1 MARARRS
8 GTATLTCT
16 ASLRHFDDAV
26 AQVTMRVGGPTLT
39 DAALMGSVAAA
50 VAVAVAAGFGVRA
63 LVRKRKRN
71 QEQKHTVDGADGA
84 AKGSDE
90 GRDETGSVRARGAL
104 GRARA
109 ALRAAA
115 ACALIAGALAC
126 AGCAQARMD
135 DASPRLS
142 DVQLT
147 ATGAQSEASQS
158 VEIKLTFDQ
167 PISAAGAV
175 ADDFEVLL
183 NGKELEG
190 GAVALDVR
198 PSAQAVTFV
207 LHPSSTA
214 SAGGATGS
222 FFALYQC
229 AFSIAA
235 ARDDGALPSVT
246 GATGSCAVL
255 DAPVTGTLPSG
266 LALETVEA
274 RAGSSDGGVAAQ
286 TTVRVTSPA
295 LVRATK
301 AKLSTGKAFFRYMK
315 GLVRFASRIRQC
327 TANMNAMAA

>member
-1 MARARRS
+1 M
-8 GTATLTCT
+8 
-16 ASLRHFDDAV
+16 
-26 AQVTMRVGGPTLT
+26 
-39 DAALMGSVAAA
+39 
-50 VAVAVAAGFGVRA
+50 
-63 LVRKRKRN
+63 
-71 QEQKHTVDGADGA
+71 
-84 AKGSDE
+84 
-90 GRDETGSVRARGAL
+90 RDETKRGSVRARGAL

-126 AGCAQARMD
+126 AGCAQARVD

-147 ATGAQSEASQS
+147 AAGAQSEASQS

-235 ARDDGALPSVT
+235 AREDGALPSVT

-266 LALETVEA
+266 LALETMEA

-295 LVRATK
+295 LVRAITWFSPDGGSTVLLK
-301 AKLSTGKAFFRYMK
+301 HNHTFADADAAACAADLAKVVNEAAGLGLSARASGDELTITAADVRDGQTLDPVIVEGVGVEGGAYDASLGTGEE
-315 GLVRFASRIRQC
+315 G
-327 TANMNAMAA
+327 

>member
-1 MARARRS
+1 M
-8 GTATLTCT
+8 
-16 ASLRHFDDAV
+16 
-26 AQVTMRVGGPTLT
+26 
-39 DAALMGSVAAA
+39 
-50 VAVAVAAGFGVRA
+50 
-63 LVRKRKRN
+63 
-71 QEQKHTVDGADGA
+71 
-84 AKGSDE
+84 
-90 GRDETGSVRARGAL
+90 RDETKRGSVRARGAF

-126 AGCAQARMD
+126 AGCAQARVD

-147 ATGAQSEASQS
+147 AAGAQSEASQS

-295 LVRATK
+295 LVRAITWFSPDGGSTVLLK
-301 AKLSTGKAFFRYMK
+301 HNHTFADADAAACAADLAKVVNEAVGLGLSARASGDELTITAADVRDGQTLDPVIVEGVGVEGGTYDASLGTGEE
-315 GLVRFASRIRQC
+315 G
-327 TANMNAMAA
+327 

>member
-1 MARARRS
+1 M
-8 GTATLTCT
+8 
-16 ASLRHFDDAV
+16 
-26 AQVTMRVGGPTLT
+26 
-39 DAALMGSVAAA
+39 
-50 VAVAVAAGFGVRA
+50 
-63 LVRKRKRN
+63 
-71 QEQKHTVDGADGA
+71 
-84 AKGSDE
+84 
-90 GRDETGSVRARGAL
+90 RDETKRGGVRARGAL

-126 AGCAQARMD
+126 AGCAQARVD

-147 ATGAQSEASQS
+147 AAGAQSEASQS

-295 LVRATK
+295 LVRAITWFSPDGGSTVLLK
-301 AKLSTGKAFFRYMK
+301 HNHTFADADAAACAADLAKVVNEATGLGLSARASGDELTITAADVRDGQTLDPVIVEGVGVEGGAYDASLGTGEE
-315 GLVRFASRIRQC
+315 G
-327 TANMNAMAA
+327 

>member
-1 MARARRS
+1 M
-8 GTATLTCT
+8 
-16 ASLRHFDDAV
+16 
-26 AQVTMRVGGPTLT
+26 
-39 DAALMGSVAAA
+39 
-50 VAVAVAAGFGVRA
+50 
-63 LVRKRKRN
+63 
-71 QEQKHTVDGADGA
+71 
-84 AKGSDE
+84 
-90 GRDETGSVRARGAL
+90 RDETKRGSVRARGAL
-104 GRARA
+104 GRART

-126 AGCAQARMD
+126 AGCAQARVD

-147 ATGAQSEASQS
+147 VAGAQSEASQS
-158 VEIKLTFDQ
+158 VEVKLTFDQ

-295 LVRATK
+295 LVRAITWFSPDGGSAVLLK
-301 AKLSTGKAFFRYMK
+301 HNHTFADADAAACAADLAKVVNEAAGLGLSARASGDELTITAADVRDGQTLDPVIVEGVGVEGGAYDASLGTGEE
-315 GLVRFASRIRQC
+315 G
-327 TANMNAMAA
+327 

>member
-1 MARARRS
+1 M
-8 GTATLTCT
+8 
-16 ASLRHFDDAV
+16 
-26 AQVTMRVGGPTLT
+26 
-39 DAALMGSVAAA
+39 
-50 VAVAVAAGFGVRA
+50 
-63 LVRKRKRN
+63 
-71 QEQKHTVDGADGA
+71 
-84 AKGSDE
+84 
-90 GRDETGSVRARGAL
+90 RDETKRGSVRARGAF

-126 AGCAQARMD
+126 AGCAQARVD

-295 LVRATK
+295 LVRAITWFSPDGGSTVLLK
-301 AKLSTGKAFFRYMK
+301 HNHTFADADAAACAADLAKVVNEAAGLGLSARASGDELTITAADVRDGQTLDPVIVEGVGVEGGAYDASLGTGEE
-315 GLVRFASRIRQC
+315 G
-327 TANMNAMAA
+327 

>member
-1 MARARRS
+1 M
-8 GTATLTCT
+8 
-16 ASLRHFDDAV
+16 
-26 AQVTMRVGGPTLT
+26 
-39 DAALMGSVAAA
+39 
-50 VAVAVAAGFGVRA
+50 
-63 LVRKRKRN
+63 
-71 QEQKHTVDGADGA
+71 
-84 AKGSDE
+84 
-90 GRDETGSVRARGAL
+90 RDETKRGGVRARGAL

-147 ATGAQSEASQS
+147 AAGAQSEASQS

-255 DAPVTGTLPSG
+255 DVPVTGTLPSG

-295 LVRATK
+295 LVRAITWFSPDGGSTVLLK
-301 AKLSTGKAFFRYMK
+301 HNHTFADADAAACAADLAKVVNEAAGLGLSARASGDELTITAADVRDGQTLDPVIVEGVGVEGGMYDASLGTGEE
-315 GLVRFASRIRQC
+315 G
-327 TANMNAMAA
+327 

>member
-1 MARARRS
+1 M
-8 GTATLTCT
+8 
-16 ASLRHFDDAV
+16 
-26 AQVTMRVGGPTLT
+26 
-39 DAALMGSVAAA
+39 
-50 VAVAVAAGFGVRA
+50 
-63 LVRKRKRN
+63 
-71 QEQKHTVDGADGA
+71 
-84 AKGSDE
+84 
-90 GRDETGSVRARGAL
+90 RDETKRGSVRARGAS

-126 AGCAQARMD
+126 AGCAQARVD

-295 LVRATK
+295 LVRAITWFSPDGGSTVLLK
-301 AKLSTGKAFFRYMK
+301 HNHTFADADAAACAADLARVVNEAAGLGLSARASGDELTITAADVRDGQTLDPVIVEGVGVEGGAYDASLGTGEE
-315 GLVRFASRIRQC
+315 G
-327 TANMNAMAA
+327 

>member
-1 MARARRS
+1 
-8 GTATLTCT
+8 
-16 ASLRHFDDAV
+16 
-26 AQVTMRVGGPTLT
+26 
-39 DAALMGSVAAA
+39 
-50 VAVAVAAGFGVRA
+50 
-63 LVRKRKRN
+63 
-71 QEQKHTVDGADGA
+71 
-84 AKGSDE
+84 
-90 GRDETGSVRARGAL
+90 
-104 GRARA
+104 
-109 ALRAAA
+109 

-126 AGCAQARMD
+126 AGCAQARVD

-295 LVRATK
+295 LVRAITWFSPDGGSTVLLK
-301 AKLSTGKAFFRYMK
+301 HNHTFADADAAACAADLAKVVNEAAGLGLSARASGDELTITAADVRDGQTLDPVIVEGVGVEGGAYDASLGTGEE
-315 GLVRFASRIRQC
+315 G
-327 TANMNAMAA
+327 

>member
-1 MARARRS
+1 M
-8 GTATLTCT
+8 
-16 ASLRHFDDAV
+16 
-26 AQVTMRVGGPTLT
+26 
-39 DAALMGSVAAA
+39 
-50 VAVAVAAGFGVRA
+50 
-63 LVRKRKRN
+63 
-71 QEQKHTVDGADGA
+71 
-84 AKGSDE
+84 
-90 GRDETGSVRARGAL
+90 RDETKRGSVRARGAF
-104 GRARA
+104 GRART

-115 ACALIAGALAC
+115 ACALIASALAC
-126 AGCAQARMD
+126 AGCAQARVD

-198 PSAQAVTFV
+198 PSAQVVTFV

-295 LVRATK
+295 LVRAITWFSPDGGSTVLLK
-301 AKLSTGKAFFRYMK
+301 HNHTFADADATACAADLAKVVNEATGLGLSARASGDELTITAADVRDGQTLDPVIVEGVGVEGGAYDASLGTGEE
-315 GLVRFASRIRQC
+315 G
-327 TANMNAMAA
+327 